1 MPVSTAIN
9 KEQNLILHTITEYMD
24 LSTLVETISET
35 LKNPDYQPGMN
46 AIWHFHDIDKMNL
59 SSDDL
64 MFVVDFASKNIDKN
78 GKHYRLALVA
88 EEDLAYGL
96 SRIYEAW
103 CSDRPI
109 IINNFRNL
117 ENAWKWVEAEK

>member
-9 KEQNLILHTITEYMD
+9 KEQNLIIHTITEYMD
-24 LSTLVETISET
+24 LSTLVGTISKT

-46 AIWHFHDIDKMNL
+46 AIWHFHDIDKINL
-59 SSDDL
+59 STDDL
-64 MFVVDFASKNIDKN
+64 IFVADFASKNIDKN

-96 SRIYEAW
+96 TRIYEAW
-103 CSDRPI
+103 SSGRPVT
-109 IINNFRNL
+109 INNFRDL
-117 ENAWKWVEAEK
+117 EDARKWVELEK